1 MTNHQHQRQLQLDP
15 RQTLALKGSVS
26 QSNYQTA
33 KQLDWNHSPILGIDQ
48 LQGVDYL
55 ADFVYGRFLSRPG
68 MTLESHGR
76 FFTLPD
82 DFDARTPPKQLPS
95 TLAKKAPQRAMT
107 VPEQRLLD

>member
-1 MTNHQHQRQLQLDP
+1 
-15 RQTLALKGSVS
+15 
-26 QSNYQTA
+26 
-33 KQLDWNHSPILGIDQ
+33 
-48 LQGVDYL
+48 
-55 ADFVYGRFLSRPG
+55 